1 MDFLVVGLGNPG
13 KEYELT
19 RHNIGF
25 IVLDNFADKAGIEIS
40 KSAHKGIL
48 GKGEYL
54 DNNLYLFKPLTF
66 MNRSGEAIKEVRNF
80 YKIPVDHMIVIQ
92 DELDLLFGDIRYK
105 FGGGTAGHNGLKS
118 IVENIGD
125 TNFHRIRIGIGK
137 PEYKT
142 QVVNH
147 VLSTFSE
154 DEFKVL
160 DGIIGNAIED
170 ICSII
175 TGKKI
180 N

>member
-25 IVLDNFADKAGIEIS
+25 IVLDNLADKAGIEIS

-54 DNNLYLFKPLTF
+54 DNTVYLFKPLTF
-66 MNRSGEAIKEVRNF
+66 MNKSGEALKEIKNF
-80 YKIPVDHMIVIQ
+80 YKIPADQIIVIH
-92 DELDLLFGDIRYK
+92 DELDLQLGDIRSK

-118 IVENIGD
+118 IVEKTGD
-125 TNFHRIRIGIGK
+125 KDFHRIRIGIGK

-142 QVVNH
+142 QVVDH

-154 DEFKVL
+154 EEFKGL
-160 DGIIGNAIED
+160 DNIIEKAIKGVD
-170 ICSII
+170 SII
-175 TGKKI
+175 SQ
-180 N
+180 

>member
-25 IVLDNFADKAGIEIS
+25 IVLDNLADKAGIEIS

-54 DNNLYLFKPLTF
+54 DNTVYLFKPLTF
-66 MNRSGEAIKEVRNF
+66 MNKSGEALKEIKNF
-80 YKIPVDHMIVIQ
+80 YKIPADQIIVIH
-92 DELDLLFGDIRYK
+92 DELDLQLGDIRSK

-118 IVENIGD
+118 IVEKTGD
-125 TNFHRIRIGIGK
+125 KDFHRIRIGIGK

-142 QVVNH
+142 QVVDH

-154 DEFKVL
+154 EEFKGL
-160 DGIIGNAIED
+160 DNLIEKAIKGVD
-170 ICSII
+170 SII
-175 TGKKI
+175 SQ
-180 N
+180 

>member
-25 IVLDNFADKAGIEIS
+25 IVLDNLADKAGIEIS

-54 DNNLYLFKPLTF
+54 DNTVYLFKPLTF
-66 MNRSGEAIKEVRNF
+66 MNKSGEALKEIKNF
-80 YKIPVDHMIVIQ
+80 YKIPADQIIVIH
-92 DELDLLFGDIRYK
+92 DELDLQLGDIRSK

-118 IVENIGD
+118 IVEKTGD
-125 TNFHRIRIGIGK
+125 KDFHRIRIGIGK

-142 QVVNH
+142 QVVDH

-154 DEFKVL
+154 EEFKGL
-160 DGIIGNAIED
+160 DNLIEKAIKGVD
-170 ICSII
+170 SII
-175 TGKKI
+175 SR
-180 N
+180 